1 MSVRK
6 DKKKMF
12 NQVKDILIHHESC
25 RDSDIKLSYVI
36 YSKVDR
42 DFAEGSIVSFFSKLE
57 MRSLPSFSTISRARR
72 LVQERHPELRGNKY
86 KGRQKGR
93 STNSLFTGANGIKNK
108 FSYSTKMPPMQPLME
123 WAKRKNIRFRDD
135 KGRFKKGDYRTIGFW
150 VQKRIFAQGL
160 KPTLFFSK
168 AFRKEFKKLPSEI
181 LEAFKIDVERQ
192 LILGI
197 KQ

>member
-57 MRSLPSFSTISRARR
+57 MRSLPSFSTIGRARR
-72 LVQERHPELRGNKY
+72 LVQERHPELRGDKY
-86 KGRQKGR
+86 KGRQ
-93 STNSLFTGANGIKNK
+93 
-108 FSYSTKMPPMQPLME
+108 
-123 WAKRKNIRFRDD
+123 RKALKDSEYYIEQKINIPEERNNDFH
-135 KGRFKKGDYRTIGFW
+135 T
-150 VQKRIFAQGL
+150 
-160 KPTLFFSK
+160 
-168 AFRKEFKKLPSEI
+168 KKLS
-181 LEAFKIDVERQ
+181 
-192 LILGI
+192 
-197 KQ
+197 